1 MRKVKKNKTTAPN
14 TSYSNNIYQNTV
26 LKQCWRFTLIQG
38 HQDVLVLFCRAKTG
52 DVFRSWNHEP
62 PWRRQTDTVT
72 AWDFHSSFSFQ
83 NRWKLTQSHFW
94 FLYWATKMMNCT
106 QILYKVCGQGSHFVF
121 GFFGIGPSSSASSP
135 STSPGT
141 TAPRVPHG
149 GMFELH
155 KILEDGI
162 AENTARML
170 RLTSGKRS
178 TSLVEVHCD
187 ESGVAGVTA
196 LLSDLHGDTATLESA
211 QRIKQM
217 QNTGH

>member
-1 MRKVKKNKTTAPN
+1 MRKVKKTITAQTQVTVIRSTKTEYKSSFVGASLWVEGTR
-14 TSYSNNIYQNTV
+14 TCWSSFV
-26 LKQCWRFTLIQG
+26 LQRLMMCLEAKAMNSIEDTL
-38 HQDVLVLFCRAKTG
+38 
-52 DVFRSWNHEP
+52 
-62 PWRRQTDTVT
+62 T
-72 AWDFHSSFSFQ
+72 AWHFHSCFSFR
-83 NRWKLTQSHFW
+83 NRWKFTESHVW
-94 FLYWATKMMNCT
+94 FLHCATKMMNCT
-106 QILYKVCGQGSHFVF
+106 QILYKVCCQGSHFVF
-121 GFFGIGPSSSASSP
+121 GFFRIGPSSSASSP

-155 KILEDGI
+155 QILEDGI

-178 TSLVEVHCD
+178 TSLVEVYCD

-211 QRIKQM
+211 QRIKPP
-217 QNTGH
+217 QNMGY